1 MLLITSMVFAL
12 FITDGLM
19 VELTRGMNNNHIVM
33 GGSLHGGNKMVA
45 NVVK

>member
-1 MLLITSMVFAL
+1 
-12 FITDGLM
+12 
-19 VELTRGMNNNHIVM
+19 MNNNHIVM